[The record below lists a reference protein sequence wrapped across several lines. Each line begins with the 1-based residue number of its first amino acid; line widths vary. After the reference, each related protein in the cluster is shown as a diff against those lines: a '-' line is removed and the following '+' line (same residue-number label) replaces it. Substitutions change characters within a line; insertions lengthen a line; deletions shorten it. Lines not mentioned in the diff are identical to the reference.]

1 MPDGESRLPDGTGPA
16 GAWNPRVCLK
26 KIVFRKGFRFI
37 GQVKWPQAGAGTS
50 GGMVVW
56 TKDRFEN
63 AGRFFP

>member
-1 MPDGESRLPDGTGPA
+1 MEKA
-16 GAWNPRVCLK
+16 GCRTEQARQEHGIRVCLK

-56 TKDRFEN
+56 TEDRFEN